1 MSGQLSGGKYLQY
14 YVVALSGFELG
25 TSRTQVQHSTT
36 ISRCTIMLSESL
48 RLCNGMQS
56 VLRHSLV

>member
-36 ISRCTIMLSESL
+36 ISRCTI
-48 RLCNGMQS
+48 
-56 VLRHSLV
+56 